1 MKSHANIPQAGTSH
15 IERYQADTKI
25 MLALLTVAAFHGL
38 VCLQNIC
45 NFALMC
51 TEG

>member
-25 MLALLTVAAFHGL
+25 MLALLTDRRISRFGMSAKYL
-38 VCLQNIC
+38 
-45 NFALMC
+45 
-51 TEG
+51 